1 MASEIDVTVTNE
13 FVEGTKKRD
22 YKKEYRDYH
31 GKPEQIKN
39 RSERNQARDEMGLKK
54 GDPREVDHKVPL
66 SKGGSNSK
74 RNMRVVSR
82 STNRKKSNNQ

>member
-1 MASEIDVTVTNE
+1 MAAK
-13 FVEGTKKRD
+13 GKKRD

-31 GKPEQIKN
+31 SKPAQRKA
-39 RSERNQARDEMGLKK
+39 RAERNKARRIMGLKV

-74 RNMRVVSR
+74 RNLRVVSR
-82 STNRKKSNNQ
+82 TTNR